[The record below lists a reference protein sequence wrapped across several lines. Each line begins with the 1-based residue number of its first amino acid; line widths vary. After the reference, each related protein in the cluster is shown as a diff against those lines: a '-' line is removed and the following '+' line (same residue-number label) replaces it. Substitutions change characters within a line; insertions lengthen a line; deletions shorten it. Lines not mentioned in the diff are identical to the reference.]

1 MTVEVSYPPLLVPT
15 SRMEAP
21 ITGSPVLS
29 MTVHFTVCA
38 DKLATNA
45 NKNAISANLKL
56 FVLPD
61 IHFGLINIK

>member
-1 MTVEVSYPPLLVPT
+1 
-15 SRMEAP
+15 MEAP

-38 DKLATNA
+38 DKLATTA